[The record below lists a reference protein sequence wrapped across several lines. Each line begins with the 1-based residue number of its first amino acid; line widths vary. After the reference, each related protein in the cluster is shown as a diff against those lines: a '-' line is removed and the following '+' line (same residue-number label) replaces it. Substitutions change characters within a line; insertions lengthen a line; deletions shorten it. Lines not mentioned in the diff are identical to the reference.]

1 MTSKQKVFT
10 AKAMTTLR
18 KMAPHHAPAEIAAA
32 IGSTPWSVRATANR
46 YGIPFGCHDLVIHLG
61 ENARNA
67 LIAEATLRNMSAAK
81 LAERLLTIIAR
92 DNLFLAVL
100 GRHKPRRSKANG
112 GER

>member
-1 MTSKQKVFT
+1 MTSKHKVFT
-10 AKAMTTLR
+10 AKAMATLR
-18 KMAPHHAPAEIAAA
+18 RMAPDHTPAEIAAE
-32 IGSTPWSVRATANR
+32 IGSTPWSVQATANR
-46 YGIPFGCHDLVIHLG
+46 YGIGFGSNALVIDLG
-61 ENARNA
+61 ERARNA

-92 DNLFLAVL
+92 DNLVLAVL